1 MATTPTTLPE
11 LADAD
16 VEPFSLPHLLAGR
29 YELRHLVGTGGM
41 GHVYHSVDV
50 MLHRVVAVKLLRR
63 GPGVDARD
71 VARFHAEACALAAV
85 ESPYVVTIHDF
96 GFAEEGLYVV
106 MRHVRGHALDQMLSD
121 CGALPVTRAVRIVCD
136 VLSGLEAI
144 HERGLVHGDVKPG
157 NVLIDDTCRA
167 VLIDLG
173 VAADLRSGRGVGGGT
188 PPYMAPE
195 VARGS
200 VDHRADLYAVGLM
213 LVEALIGTPLGGAED
228 CADRLAS
235 LPEQL
240 ATVVG
245 CAIDPDPTHRFRDAR
260 AMRDALRGALRTLRR
275 SGMPPDMVLVS
286 DGEPAPARLTL
297 RSRTTRPGPRGAS

>member
-1 MATTPTTLPE
+1 MATTPTTFPE
-11 LADAD
+11 ITDALEPLA
-16 VEPFSLPHLLAGR
+16 LPHLLAGR

-41 GHVYHSVDV
+41 GHVYNSVDV

-63 GPGVDARD
+63 GPGVDAHD

-96 GFAEEGLYVV
+96 GYAEDGLYVV
-106 MRHVRGHALDQMLSD
+106 MRHVRGHPLDQLLAD
-121 CGALPVTRAVRIVCD
+121 CGALAVTRATRIVCD

-173 VAADLRSGRGVGGGT
+173 VAADLRAGRGVGGGT

-195 VARGS
+195 VACGA
-200 VDHRADLYAVGLM
+200 VNHRADLFAVGLM
-213 LVEALIGTPLGGAED
+213 LVEALIGQPVGSVDE
-228 CADRLAS
+228 CAAHATS
-235 LPEQL
+235 LPAPL
-240 ATVVG
+240 ATVVS
-245 CAIDPDPTHRFRDAR
+245 CATDRDPARRFRDAR
-260 AMRDALRGALRTLRR
+260 AMRDALRGGTRSLRR
-275 SGMPPDMVLVS
+275 RGLAHDAVLTT
-286 DGEPAPARLTL
+286 DRIPTEPRLTL